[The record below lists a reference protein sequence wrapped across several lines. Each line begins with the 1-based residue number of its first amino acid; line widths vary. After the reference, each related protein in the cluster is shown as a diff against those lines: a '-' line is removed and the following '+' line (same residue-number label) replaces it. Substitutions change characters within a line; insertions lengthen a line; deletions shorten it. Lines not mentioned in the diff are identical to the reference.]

1 MAPVLWPGRWM
12 CPLPLELPAPPDR
25 FYGGRSRAC
34 SVSDL
39 SVSAAL
45 HRPYCGEYRQSH
57 TPLLSLLPL
66 SPLLRLLHHYLQ
78 NYERLQSDYVKDD
91 HDREF
96 SVTDL
101 SVQMFTVPSLV
112 STCKERWPAVRK
124 RACQFGFLVS
134 FLHFLF
140 LFTLFIPFPFSH
152 FIFHLSFF
160 SSGALKSLRHRN

>member
-1 MAPVLWPGRWM
+1 M

-45 HRPYCGEYRQSH
+45 HRPHCGEYRQSH

-66 SPLLRLLHHYLQ
+66 SPLLRLLHRYLQ

-112 STCKERWPAVRK
+112 STCEERLPAMRK
-124 RACQFGFLVS
+124 RACFGFWVS
-134 FLHFLF
+134 SLILLF
-140 LFTLFIPFPFSH
+140 LFTLSVPFSSSY
-152 FIFHLSFF
+152 FIVTFLFT
-160 SSGALKSLRHRN
+160 SGALK